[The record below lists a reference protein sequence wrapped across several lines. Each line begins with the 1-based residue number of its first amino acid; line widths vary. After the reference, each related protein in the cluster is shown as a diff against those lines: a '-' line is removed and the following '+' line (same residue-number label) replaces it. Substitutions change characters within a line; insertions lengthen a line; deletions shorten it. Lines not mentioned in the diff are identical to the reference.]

1 MSVVS
6 AVPIIGFIGSATRV
20 FSNSDGFWHAMSSA
34 TTDSNKIT
42 RFIILIILVVVE
54 AEAKVKNEVKDKNK
68 NKNKNKTKDETKIKI
83 CLNNL
88 GRYEFASDTYV
99 YDVSLSCMRGFYI
112 AHADAYF
119 SGWEHDARRDVSY
132 PVAFAV
138 A

>member
-1 MSVVS
+1 
-6 AVPIIGFIGSATRV
+6 
-20 FSNSDGFWHAMSSA
+20 MSSA

-54 AEAKVKNEVKDKNK
+54 DEAKVKNEVKNEVKD
-68 NKNKNKTKDETKIKI
+68 KNKTKDETKIKI

-119 SGWEHDARRDVSY
+119 SSGEHDA
-132 PVAFAV
+132 
-138 A
+138 